1 MPVTISLKYFKI
13 FSHPVWSWNAPRADR
28 VDEGDEGREG
38 MAGRNNNQRPV
49 YLNLLR
55 IHLPV
60 GGVVSIL
67 HRVTGVLLVVSLPFL
82 LLLLQQSLAS
92 VEDYRRVTALLHTL
106 PVRIL
111 LFVLL
116 VTLAHHFFA
125 GVRHLLL
132 DLDVGISRHGGKRGA
147 WLVLIAVA
155 TVGVAAAGRLFL

>member
-1 MPVTISLKYFKI
+1 
-13 FSHPVWSWNAPRADR
+13 
-28 VDEGDEGREG
+28 
-38 MAGRNNNQRPV
+38 MAGENNKQRPV